1 MHYNTW
7 KSWLHEL
14 TSRDYLLHWA
24 LLTCRPSTSNY
35 FNADNMLLFTVNIS
49 QQIYALD
56 GRKSHLRPCIV
67 LKKLGGSCPQTPIQ
81 ITDSTLFK
89 NMLNWACNPGS
100 LLYSFVVSN
109 SFFYCHI
116 LVHTQIGKVKVK
128 VRRLLPMQV

>member
-14 TSRDYLLHWA
+14 TSRDYLLHWV

-56 GRKSHLRPCIV
+56 DRKSHLRPCIV
-67 LKKLGGSCPQTPIQ
+67 FKKLERPQTPLE
-81 ITDSTLFK
+81 ITDS
-89 NMLNWACNPGS
+89 A
-100 LLYSFVVSN
+100 LLEE
-109 SFFYCHI
+109 HA
-116 LVHTQIGKVKVK
+116 
-128 VRRLLPMQV
+128 